1 MSQGGSSP
9 PAVRPHPLGGDVP
22 CCGAKRGGE
31 APPPRGR
38 RPAEKNSGCRAQRT
52 RQLACFFLVPTTR
65 PTCPLTCALVH
76 GLRGSDHHPCTTL
89 TRMYACS
96 ARSQVEAFPLLTI
109 IKEDRRFRRT
119 WLLALLAEFQHGR
132 RSLQRAADTNLAT
145 FTCCA
150 SRQPGVIASAVV
162 APRRQKLHSN
172 NSGLIALDEKSFT
185 PPNIEARQ
193 SASGARSRSYTRGTG
208 M

>member
-1 MSQGGSSP
+1 M
-9 PAVRPHPLGGDVP
+9 
-22 CCGAKRGGE
+22 
-31 APPPRGR
+31 
-38 RPAEKNSGCRAQRT
+38 
-52 RQLACFFLVPTTR
+52 
-65 PTCPLTCALVH
+65 
-76 GLRGSDHHPCTTL
+76 HHPYTDVCL
-89 TRMYACS
+89 QREIPG
-96 ARSQVEAFPLLTI
+96 RSFPTIDTI

-193 SASGARSRSYTRGTG
+193 SASGARSRSYTRGSEVG
-208 M
+208 DRCRPSL